1 MSTVTIKQPV
11 FDESR
16 EHPGFNCRRARIG
29 RQVGSKKV
37 GASLWDLPS
46 GEAAYPYHW
55 HLAEEELLVVLEGTP
70 SLRTPEG
77 WRELSE
83 GEVVSFRCGEEGAHQ
98 VVNRSEEPVR
108 FLAVSNQQPDAI
120 VRGVPVG
127 QRSVTDQ
134 LLEQRPASFLAVVVH
149 AVGVRQQPEPV
160 CDCAKLEAEYCVA
173 GFGSGKPQSQGG
185 ARRTLSEPSGWIAN
199 AARKPASAM
208 KPNTSRPL

>member
-1 MSTVTIKQPV
+1 MSTVTIKQPI

-29 RQVGSKKV
+29 RQVGSEKV

-120 VRGVPVG
+120 VRPDSETIGIAERRPEG
-127 QRSVTDQ
+127 GGLRAYFRLDDQ
-134 LLEQRPASFLAVVVH
+134 IDYFEGEESP
-149 AVGVRQQPEPV
+149 
-160 CDCAKLEAEYCVA
+160 
-173 GFGSGKPQSQGG
+173 
-185 ARRTLSEPSGWIAN
+185 T
-199 AARKPASAM
+199 
-208 KPNTSRPL
+208 